1 MFTNGLFVVPDV
13 ILNMVNNIKVNVL
26 GGGPGE
32 GNFSGQTVN
41 LTVVTSSDPDT
52 TTTLIPV

>member
-32 GNFSGQTVN
+32 GNFSGQAVN
-41 LTVVTSSDPDT
+41 LTASKSSDPDT
-52 TTTLIPV
+52 TSTVSPV